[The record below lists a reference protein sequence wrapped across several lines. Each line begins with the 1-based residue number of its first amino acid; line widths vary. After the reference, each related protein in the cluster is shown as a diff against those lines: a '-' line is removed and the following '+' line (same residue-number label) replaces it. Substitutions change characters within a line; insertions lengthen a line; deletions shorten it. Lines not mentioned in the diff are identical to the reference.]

1 MSQANPTGERGYGEM
16 ATDELKQLL
25 KRHEAFWGGK
35 EGVLL
40 EQVTEHRPLGESGG
54 IPLADGNRA
63 SEGQEIT
70 PESIEPDR
78 FYGESSGPRNPL
90 QGDFIAGASPPH
102 LCWSEAI
109 LGCPVRIVTGG
120 PWAEAFDV
128 SWTAIERL
136 VPNERWLKKLDSFVD
151 FLAERTAGSL
161 PVVQPLLRGPI
172 DMMASALGHERMCLA
187 LMEEPEKSKAFLDFC
202 TDLFIQIARR
212 RLEHTPLFEGGY
224 ASGYGIWAPGS
235 VVRTQIDNAAML
247 SPKVYREQVLEHDR
261 RVIEAFDFPLIHLH
275 SVCLHVVD
283 DLLEVEA
290 LRAVQVS
297 IDFPGGPLA
306 AEVMPILE
314 RVVRKKALIVT
325 GPVTEDELVSLEG
338 LAGQGN
344 LCLRVELYRDGS

>member
-1 MSQANPTGERGYGEM
+1 M

-25 KRHEAFWGGK
+25 KRHEAFWSGK
-35 EGVLL
+35 ERVLL

-54 IPLADGNRA
+54 IPLADGSRA

-70 PESIEPDR
+70 PESIEPGR
-78 FYGESSGPRNPL
+78 FYGENTGSPDPL
-90 QGDFIAGASPPH
+90 QGDFIAGTGPPH
-102 LCWSEAI
+102 LCWTEAI

-128 SWTAIERL
+128 NWTAPDQL
-136 VPNERWLKKLDSFVD
+136 VPDERWLEKLDSFVD
-151 FLAERTAGSL
+151 FLAARTAGSL
-161 PVVQPLLRGPI
+161 PIVQPLMRGPI

-187 LMEEPEKSKAFLDFC
+187 LMEEPESSKAFLDFC
-202 TDLFIQIARR
+202 TDLFIRIAKQ
-212 RLEHTPLFEGGY
+212 RLEHTPLFAEGY

-247 SPKVYREQVLEHDR
+247 SPAVYREQVLEHDR

-325 GPVTEDELVSLEG
+325 GPVTEDELASLQG

-344 LCLRVELYRDGS
+344 LCLRVALCRDDS